1 MPEPEFSICLG
12 RDRTLIFFF
21 FFVLKNHM
29 LFVKV
34 HLALSVDEFNEEFE
48 TEAVLKK
55 SISRECGVSQNS
67 FDVSIEADGEK
78 MCYLCIN
85 FPSPDADV
93 IGKFTMETIEEAC
106 GVDADQIFTISFM
119 KY

>member
-1 MPEPEFSICLG
+1 M
-12 RDRTLIFFF
+12 
-21 FFVLKNHM
+21 LKKTPM

-34 HLALSVDEFNEEFE
+34 HLALSVSEFNEEFE
-48 TEAVLKK
+48 TEMVLKK

-67 FDVSIEADGEK
+67 FDVSVEPDGEK

-93 IGKFTMETIEEAC
+93 IGKFTMETIEESC
-106 GVDADQIFTISFM
+106 GVYADQIFTISFM